1 MLWLRES
8 EKSVGLNDI
17 YRQTG
22 LAKATAYR
30 LLKSLERLEF
40 IEKEYGTDKYKI
52 GRNALYVGQGYITS
66 GTRERI
72 RNILKEVT
80 LETKLTA
87 TLSVLDGAA
96 VLFIG
101 VYEGPGRVRV
111 TVQPGTRVPAYAS
124 ASGKVM
130 LSGLEDSEI
139 LARFKGVKFNR
150 LTLKTIP
157 TVNRLLS
164 DIAKVRLRGF
174 GENDEEN
181 DDGVS
186 ALGVPIKNT
195 KGEFEAAVN
204 VVFPAGTI
212 SWKEKLDLVKKLQSA
227 AEEIEKIGGVLNAK
241 LDILP

>member
-1 MLWLRES
+1 MFPSSPVVSCVEDTENRQAKV
-8 EKSVGLNDI
+8 KSH
-17 YRQTG
+17 Q
-22 LAKATAYR
+22 
-30 LLKSLERLEF
+30 
-40 IEKEYGTDKYKI
+40 
-52 GRNALYVGQGYITS
+52 
-66 GTRERI
+66 
-72 RNILKEVT
+72 
-80 LETKLTA
+80 
-87 TLSVLDGAA
+87 
-96 VLFIG
+96 
-101 VYEGPGRVRV
+101 
-111 TVQPGTRVPAYAS
+111 
-124 ASGKVM
+124 
-130 LSGLEDSEI
+130 
-139 LARFKGVKFNR
+139 
-150 LTLKTIP
+150 KTIP

-227 AEEIEKIGGVLNAK
+227 AEEIEKFGGVLNAK

>member
-1 MLWLRES
+1 MWLRES
-8 EKSVGLNDI
+8 EKSIGLNDI
-17 YRQTG
+17 SRQTG

-30 LLKSLERLEF
+30 LLKSLERVEF
-40 IEKEYGTDKYKI
+40 VEKEYGTDKYKI

-72 RNILKEVT
+72 RNILKQVT
-80 LETKLTA
+80 LETNLTA
-87 TLSVLDGAA
+87 TLSVLDGDS

-111 TVQPGTRVPAYAS
+111 MVQPGIRVPAYAS

-130 LSGLEDSEI
+130 LSGLKDSEI
-139 LARFKGVKFNR
+139 LARFKEAKFNH
-150 LTLKTIP
+150 LTQKTVP

-164 DIAKVRLRGF
+164 DIAKVRQRGF
-174 GENDEEN
+174 GENEEEN

-212 SWKEKLDLVKKLQSA
+212 SWKEKLDLVKKLRSA
-227 AEEIEKIGGVLNAK
+227 AEEIEKIGGVVNTNLG
-241 LDILP
+241 ILP